1 MGIAHKII
9 RLIPAPD
16 SVAIVVVAAVAG
28 MAQTPPARAQ
38 SAGDAPTAN
47 ELRQQLANDP
57 QNLSVRLQLAELLVQ
72 GSAFDDAID
81 ALSPIIRIDPQES
94 RDLLRAEIQLR
105 LGRVDEAGTLCR
117 LALDRR
123 ESSFARAQ
131 LGRIHLALRQYGR
144 AAEQLQRALELGDQ
158 DPHTHAALGVALTE
172 TGDYFGETL
181 TIAAPNGVPGRI
193 AYGHYLIER
202 APKRVSQFIAAPP
215 GSAIYHLQ
223 RAFDAGIDSLE
234 VKLAFGRLWLYSYRS
249 ERAAQVFASVESDI
263 RESDLSRTE
272 QAEFYHDFAEA
283 LIGADQIEA
292 YLERFR
298 QAVFLDPKHYGPMLV
313 DAYQKAGR
321 RYVQRGDARA
331 YVDCLQNAVLELP
344 DSPELHY
351 LLGNALWESGRTA
364 DAVSQWQA
372 TLSLQPGHPDR
383 NRMLE
388 LMDAFTETPAP

>member
-1 MGIAHKII
+1 MWIAHKII
-9 RLIPAPD
+9 RLIPMLG
-16 SVAIVVVAAVAG
+16 SVAIVVVAAVAV
-28 MAQTPPARAQ
+28 MAQTPPARAP
-38 SAGDAPTAN
+38 SAADAPTEN
-47 ELRQQLANDP
+47 ELRQQLADDP
-57 QNLSVRLQLAELLVQ
+57 RNQSVRLRLAELLVQ
-72 GSAFDDAID
+72 KNAYDDAID
-81 ALSPIIRIDPQES
+81 VLAPIIRIDPQES

-105 LGRVDEAGTLCR
+105 LGHVDDARTLCTR
-117 LALDRR
+117 AIDRR

-131 LGRIHLALRQYGR
+131 LGRIHLALGQYGR

-215 GSAIYHLQ
+215 GSAVYHLQ
-223 RAFDAGIDSLE
+223 RAVDAGIDTLE
-234 VKLAFGRLWLYSYRS
+234 VKLAFGRLWLQAHRN
-249 ERAAQVFASVESDI
+249 ERAAQVFASVESDV
-263 RESDLSRTE
+263 RQSDMTRPQ
-272 QAEFYHDFAEA
+272 QADFYHDFSEA
-283 LIGADQIEA
+283 LIGADRIEA
-292 YLERFR
+292 CLERFR
-298 QAVFLDPKHYGPMLV
+298 QAVFLDPKRYGPLLV

-321 RYVQRGDARA
+321 RYVQRGDVRA

-344 DSPELHY
+344 DSPDLHY
-351 LLGNALWESGRTA
+351 LLGNALWESGQTA
-364 DAVSQWQA
+364 DAVSHWQA